1 MMVCYEIKKVFSRMS
16 SKIALA
22 IIFVTVA
29 VTCWFAAAGV
39 SYIDEKGEAKSGIS
53 AIRKVRERKKEWAG
67 PLTEEKIAAVI
78 SENARIDA
86 TVWAQS
92 KDFRENDIA
101 YGWKQGFSDIR
112 SLIIKSYG
120 DFNTYDSNIMEQL
133 SPEDAGRFYEN
144 RLLSLEKWLKTDA
157 KDIFTDREKQFLK
170 DKYRAQKVPFV
181 YDYMEGWVQA
191 LQYAPTV
198 IMITLLV
205 LGFLTANIF
214 SGEFTAKAD
223 AVFFSSYHGRKKA
236 VSAKIKAGVCIV
248 TGIYCIVMFI
258 YTVTVLLILGAD
270 GAGCPIQASLG
281 GWKSF
286 YELTNLEL
294 YALVVAGGYIGC
306 LFLTLLTMLVSAKL
320 RSAVVAVMV
329 PFAAIF
335 LPSFFNTS
343 KILGLLPDQL
353 LQMNMVAKYF
363 HVYDTGGS
371 VLSAAQIL
379 PILYAVLAAVIV
391 PVLYGIYR
399 RSQIR

>member
-1 MMVCYEIKKVFSRMS
+1 MVYYEIKKVFSKMS

-22 IIFVTVA
+22 IILVTVA
-29 VTCWFAAAGV
+29 VTCWFATAGV
-39 SYIDEKGEAKSGIS
+39 SYIDEKGEAKNGIA
-53 AIRKVRERKKEWAG
+53 AIQKLRETRKAWAG

-78 SENARIDA
+78 SEDAKINATA
-86 TVWAQS
+86 EAQS

-112 SLIIKSYG
+112 QLIIKSYG
-120 DFNTYDSNIMEQL
+120 DFNTYDSRIMEQL

-144 RLLSLEKWLKTDA
+144 RLLSLEKWLEIEA
-157 KDIFTDREKQFLK
+157 KDMFTDREKQFLK
-170 DKYRAQKVPFV
+170 DKYKAQQTPFT
-181 YDYMEGWVQA
+181 YDYMEGWVQI

-214 SGEFTAKAD
+214 SAEFGTKAD
-223 AVFFSSYHGRKKA
+223 AIFFSSYHGRKKA
-236 VSAKIKAGVCIV
+236 VSAKIKAGFCII
-248 TGIYCIVMFI
+248 TGIYCTVMFI
-258 YTVTVLLILGAD
+258 YTSVLLLILGTD

-294 YALVVAGGYIGC
+294 YMLVVAGGYIGC
-306 LFLTLLTMLVSAKL
+306 IFLLFLTMLVSAKL

-343 KILGLLPDQL
+343 KVLGLLPDQL

-363 HVYDTGGS
+363 HVYEIGGR

-379 PILYAVLAAVIV
+379 PILYAALAAAIV

>member
-1 MMVCYEIKKVFSRMS
+1 
-16 SKIALA
+16 
-22 IIFVTVA
+22 
-29 VTCWFAAAGV
+29 
-39 SYIDEKGEAKSGIS
+39 
-53 AIRKVRERKKEWAG
+53 
-67 PLTEEKIAAVI
+67 
-78 SENARIDA
+78 
-86 TVWAQS
+86 
-92 KDFRENDIA
+92 
-101 YGWKQGFSDIR
+101 
-112 SLIIKSYG
+112 
-120 DFNTYDSNIMEQL
+120 MEQL

-144 RLLSLEKWLKTDA
+144 RLLSLEKWLEIEANDM
-157 KDIFTDREKQFLK
+157 FTDREKQFLK
-170 DKYRAQKVPFV
+170 DKYKAQQTPFT
-181 YDYMEGWVQA
+181 YDYMEGWVQT

-214 SGEFTAKAD
+214 SAEFGTKAD
-223 AVFFSSYHGRKKA
+223 AIFFSSYHGRKKA
-236 VSAKIKAGVCIV
+236 VSAKIKAGFCII

-258 YTVTVLLILGAD
+258 YTSVLLLILGTD

-294 YALVVAGGYIGC
+294 YMLVVAGGYIGC
-306 LFLTLLTMLVSAKL
+306 IFLLFLTMLVSAKL

-343 KILGLLPDQL
+343 RILGLLPDQL

-363 HVYDTGGS
+363 HVYEIGGK
-371 VLSAAQIL
+371 VWSAAQIL
-379 PILYAVLAAVIV
+379 PILYAALAAAIV

>member
-1 MMVCYEIKKVFSRMS
+1 MVYYEIKKVFSRMS

-22 IIFVTVA
+22 IIFATVA
-29 VTCWFAAAGV
+29 VTCWLATAGV
-39 SYIDEKGEAKSGIS
+39 SYIDEKGEAKSGIT
-53 AIRKVRERKKEWAG
+53 AIQKLRERKKEWAG

-78 SENARIDA
+78 SEDAKINATA
-86 TVWAQS
+86 KAQS
-92 KDFRENDIA
+92 KDFQENDIA

-112 SLIIKSYG
+112 QLIIKSYG
-120 DFNTYDSNIMEQL
+120 DFNTYDSRIMEKL

-144 RLLSLEKWLKTDA
+144 RLLSLEKWLEIEA
-157 KDIFTDREKQFLK
+157 KDMFTDREKQFLK
-170 DKYRAQKVPFV
+170 DKYKAQRTPFL

-214 SGEFTAKAD
+214 SAEFGTKAD
-223 AVFFSSYHGRKKA
+223 AIFFSSYHGRKKA
-236 VSAKIKAGVCIV
+236 VSSKIKAGIMIV
-248 TGIYCIVMFI
+248 TAIYFIAMFI
-258 YTVTVLLILGAD
+258 YTAVVLGVLGMD

-294 YALVVAGGYIGC
+294 YMLVVAGGYIGC
-306 LFLTLLTMLVSAKL
+306 LFLMLLTMLVSAKL
-320 RSAVVAVMV
+320 RLAVVAVMV

-343 KILGLLPDQL
+343 KVLGLLPDQL

-363 HVYDTGGS
+363 HVYEIGGR

-379 PILYAVLAAVIV
+379 PVVYAALAAVIV
-391 PVLYGIYR
+391 PVLYGTYR

>member
-1 MMVCYEIKKVFSRMS
+1 MVYYEIKKVFSKMS

-22 IIFVTVA
+22 IILVTVA
-29 VTCWFAAAGV
+29 VACWFATAGV
-39 SYIDEKGEAKSGIS
+39 SYIDEKGEAKNGIA
-53 AIRKVRERKKEWAG
+53 AIQKLRETRKAWAG

-78 SENARIDA
+78 SEDAKVNATA
-86 TVWAQS
+86 EAQS

-112 SLIIKSYG
+112 QLIIKSYG
-120 DFNTYDSNIMEQL
+120 DFNTYDSRIMEQL

-144 RLLSLEKWLKTDA
+144 RLLSLEKWLEIEANDM
-157 KDIFTDREKQFLK
+157 FTDREKQFLK
-170 DKYRAQKVPFV
+170 DKYKAQQTPFT
-181 YDYMEGWVQA
+181 YDYMEGWVQT

-214 SGEFTAKAD
+214 SAEFGTKAD
-223 AVFFSSYHGRKKA
+223 AIFFSSYHGRKKA
-236 VSAKIKAGVCIV
+236 VSAKIKAGFCII

-258 YTVTVLLILGAD
+258 YTSVLLRILGTD

-294 YALVVAGGYIGC
+294 YMLVVAGGYIGC
-306 LFLTLLTMLVSAKL
+306 IFLLFLTMLVSAKL

-343 KILGLLPDQL
+343 RILGLLPDQL

-363 HVYDTGGS
+363 HVYEIGGK
-371 VLSAAQIL
+371 VWSAAQIL
-379 PILYAVLAAVIV
+379 PILYAALAAAIV